1 MAQVDVEVVDAT
13 NKIATKLTVDVQAT
27 PAVDMGGECDPYD
40 ATGICPA
47 DAICWSEEAVTP
59 ATCQAEGPTSCPDD
73 FGLIDLLDYASGVK
87 WVYSGNNSTAT
98 AHAGGSCG
106 GSGPSDAFS
115 FTAPAAGDYT
125 FTTSA
130 LGDGVNTVLIA
141 RQYCQLVYELACGDD
156 MGTSAASRVRVTL
169 AAGETVYLFV
179 AGYDD
184 TTLGAY
190 TLTVSGS

>member
-1 MAQVDVEVVDAT
+1 MQWKPRLSFWLAFAGLLALLLGTTAFQPPTGGVD
-13 NKIATKLTVDVQAT
+13 
-27 PAVDMGGECDPYD
+27 
-40 ATGICPA
+40 
-47 DAICWSEEAVTP
+47 
-59 ATCQAEGPTSCPDD
+59 
-73 FGLIDLLDYASGVK
+73 
-87 WVYSGNNSTAT
+87 
-98 AHAGGSCG
+98 GSA
-106 GSGPSDAFS
+106 P
-115 FTAPAAGDYT
+115 TAPAAGDYT